1 MGYPPLEDLLPKT
14 DYSIYKLVRMAS
26 NRAVELADG
35 KPRLIETPSL
45 MKTTTIAL
53 EEIQNAKVVLK
64 DVAERFLPDQTH
76 GKKTGGEPAE
86 A

>member
-14 DYSIYKLVRMAS
+14 DHSIYKLVRMAS
-26 NRAVELADG
+26 TRAIELADG
-35 KPRLIETPSL
+35 RPRLIETPSL

-64 DVAERFLPDQTH
+64 DVADRFLPNEASV
-76 GKKTGGEPAE
+76 KKAGELSAE